1 MKLNDRK
8 LYDVQFSLEEL
19 EALQGAERAITEIV
33 TLFGSEGTLVAA
45 ETGEC
50 VDLSELNRVR
60 AILDFIHDHRIFE
73 RMKEK
78 GRREISVRIIFR
90 RITSKQNEIDY

>member
-8 LYDVQFSLEEL
+8 LHDCHFDYEEL
-19 EALQGAERAITEIV
+19 CALEGAERVITEVV
-33 TLFGSEGTLVAA
+33 TLLGSEGTLVAA

-60 AILDFIHDHRIFE
+60 AILDFFHDHGIFE
-73 RMKEK
+73 RM
-78 GRREISVRIIFR
+78 
-90 RITSKQNEIDY
+90 

>member
-1 MKLNDRK
+1 MKLVDRK
-8 LYDVQFSLEEL
+8 LYNVQFSYEEL
-19 EALQGAERAITEIV
+19 QALEGAERAITEVV

-60 AILDFIHDHRIFE
+60 AILDFFHDHRIFE
-73 RMKEK
+73 R
-78 GRREISVRIIFR
+78 I
-90 RITSKQNEIDY
+90 

>member
-8 LYDVQFSLEEL
+8 LYDCQFDYEEL
-19 EALQGAERAITEIV
+19 RALEGAERAITEIV

-50 VDLSELNRVR
+50 VQLSELNRVR
-60 AILDFIHDHRIFE
+60 AVLDFFHDHRIFE
-73 RMKEK
+73 R
-78 GRREISVRIIFR
+78 V
-90 RITSKQNEIDY
+90 

>member
-8 LYDVQFSLEEL
+8 LYDCQFDYEEL
-19 EALQGAERAITEIV
+19 NALEDAERAITEVV
-33 TLFGSEGTLVAA
+33 TMFGSEGTLVAA

-60 AILDFIHDHRIFE
+60 AILDFFHDHRVFE
-73 RMKEK
+73 R
-78 GRREISVRIIFR
+78 I
-90 RITSKQNEIDY
+90 

>member
-1 MKLNDRK
+1 MKITDRK
-8 LYDVQFSLEEL
+8 LYDCQFSWEEL
-19 EALQGAERAITEIV
+19 EALENAERAITEVV

-60 AILDFIHDHRIFE
+60 GILDFFHDYRVFE
-73 RMKEK
+73 R
-78 GRREISVRIIFR
+78 
-90 RITSKQNEIDY
+90 T

>member
-8 LYDVQFSLEEL
+8 LYDVQFDWNEL
-19 EALQGAERAITEIV
+19 EALEGAERAITEIV
-33 TLFGSEGTLVAA
+33 TIFGAEGTLVAA

-60 AILDFIHDHRIFE
+60 AILDFFHDQRIFE
-73 RMKEK
+73 RM
-78 GRREISVRIIFR
+78 
-90 RITSKQNEIDY
+90 

>member
-1 MKLNDRK
+1 MKINDRK

-19 EALQGAERAITEIV
+19 EALQGAERALTDIV
-33 TLFGSEGTLVAA
+33 TLFGSEGHLMSA

-60 AILDFIHDHRIFE
+60 AILDFFHDHRVF
-73 RMKEK
+73 
-78 GRREISVRIIFR
+78 VR
-90 RITSKQNEIDY
+90 N

>member
-8 LYDVQFSLEEL
+8 LYDCQFDYEEL
-19 EALQGAERAITEIV
+19 CALESAERAVTEIV

-50 VDLSELNRVR
+50 VDLSELDRVR
-60 AILDFIHDHRIFE
+60 AILDFFHDHRVFE
-73 RMKEK
+73 R
-78 GRREISVRIIFR
+78 I
-90 RITSKQNEIDY
+90 